1 VYPDESGLSLYFTD
15 ITERKT
21 TEETLARANHRLTA
35 LVENT
40 SQAVFIKDREGR
52 YQFMNEAAAA
62 LFGLEP
68 EEVVGKRIEDLFD
81 PETASRVRELDE
93 HVLEHGAADA
103 REITRHIG
111 GDEHVFP

>member
-21 TEETLARANHRLTA
+21 SEETLARANHRLTA